1 MENNRMGRSSIL
13 LTAALLNLTLL
24 ARDLSATPQAPADP
38 AGASTKAAKPDSDA
52 DTINGIGI
60 MPGAERLSYISLRY
74 YGIRP
79 SYDACIQAAQG
90 QPGLK
95 GDCAD
100 TEFQYQDVRL
110 NKAYKALLESITAF
124 EGKDSIKDIQAAQ
137 RAWLAFYQKDCA
149 AKADRFGST
158 PGPST
163 LSICQ
168 MEKTAIRAQE
178 LEDWR
183 NSYVANHR
191 S

>member
-1 MENNRMGRSSIL
+1 MDRSASALI
-13 LTAALLNLTLL
+13 AALLNLTLFIG
-24 ARDLSATPQAPADP
+24 DIGATPQTP
-38 AGASTKAAKPDSDA
+38 AKPSTTSA
-52 DTINGIGI
+52 EATKSSHGETINGIGI

-90 QPGLK
+90 QAGLK

-100 TEFQYQDVRL
+100 TEFQFQDARL
-110 NKAYKALLESITAF
+110 NKAYKALLESITAV
-124 EGKDSIKDIQAAQ
+124 EGKDSIKDIQVAQ

-149 AKADRFGST
+149 ARADRFGST
-158 PGPST
+158 RGPST

-178 LEDWR
+178 IEDWR
-183 NSYVANHR
+183 NSYVANHQP
-191 S
+191 

>member
-1 MENNRMGRSSIL
+1 MDRSACV
-13 LTAALLNLTLL
+13 LTAALLYLALL
-24 ARDLSATPQAPADP
+24 GSDLSAMPQTP
-38 AGASTKAAKPDSDA
+38 TKSPVEDTKSPKSGSDE
-52 DTINGIGI
+52 DIINGIGI

-74 YGIRP
+74 YGVRP
-79 SYDACIQAAQG
+79 SYDACIQATQG
-90 QPGLK
+90 QVALK

-100 TEFQYQDVRL
+100 AEYQYQDPRL
-110 NKAYKALLESITAF
+110 NKAYKALLKAIAAA
-124 EGKDSIKDIQAAQ
+124 EGEETIKDIQAAQ
-137 RAWLAFYQKDCA
+137 RSWLSFYQKDCA

-158 PGPST
+158 PGPSM

-191 S
+191 P